1 MNSEPQPAAFM
12 MMQFPSKCSS
22 FSRLFLPFLRGF
34 LSAEVLW
41 GNQCQFSS
49 SIFPFCQIP
58 SAPKTSSMIMIVFN
72 FQWLVSSN
80 FKVLTWL
87 LSLLPFAL
95 SSNNG
100 SRINSFFFCI
110 LSCINMSYLL
120 CASFLSACIAWK
132 ITEHLAYFWLEGFL
146 RFMFVP
152 FLFSLKPLFSDSFQW
167 MILVT

>member
-12 MMQFPSKCSS
+12 MMQFSSKCSS

-100 SRINSFFFCI
+100 SRINSFFFVFYLASICLI
-110 LSCINMSYLL
+110 CCVPVSYLL
-120 CASFLSACIAWK
+120 VL
-132 ITEHLAYFWLEGFL
+132 LEKSQNIL
-146 RFMFVP
+146 HI
-152 FLFSLKPLFSDSFQW
+152 SDSRAFSGLCLYHSFSHWNPSSQTASNGW
-167 MILVT
+167 FW